1 METLEK
7 LLNNPLVM
15 VPLMGVIAALLDA
28 LRDWI
33 KRKWPRGVEA
43 VDRYWD
49 YLRPQVDE
57 MLAEINSGKAPAASA
72 VQRALVAFIDVY
84 RKYER
89 TEPTEAIK
97 AAVKA
102 ELEDAAAGGV

>member
-72 VQRALVAFIDVY
+72 VQRALMAFIDVY
-84 RKYER
+84 RKYKR

-102 ELEDAAAGGV
+102 ELEEAAAGGV